1 MNKTVQQALF
11 FLRSSVNHHIY
22 LWKNLINRDI
32 EKVDASRNFFT
43 ILYDGR
49 SLEFELHRSEWSF
62 DARSKLRSINVYN
75 VSVEEVY

>member
-49 SLEFELHRSEWSF
+49 SLELELHRSEWSF